1 MDLNPIYSISTVIRE
16 MQAKAKKKQYFILAR
31 MVLIKKK
38 REREREITV
47 VHGDEEIGILIHNW
61 WECKSVQLL
70 WEAVW
75 QFLKKLNIGL
85 LCDSAVLLLGICLR
99 EL

>member
-1 MDLNPIYSISTVIRE
+1 M
-16 MQAKAKKKQYFILAR
+16 
-31 MVLIKKK
+31 
-38 REREREITV
+38 

>member
-1 MDLNPIYSISTVIRE
+1 
-16 MQAKAKKKQYFILAR
+16 MQVKATKKQHFILAR

-38 REREREITV
+38 VEITV
-47 VHGDEEIGILIHNW
+47 VGGDGEIGILIYNW

-75 QFLKKLNIGL
+75 QFLKNLNIGL
-85 LCDSAVLLLGICLR
+85 LCDSAILLLGISLR